1 MEIREL
7 ESAIRRAVLADHPK
21 PLLATL
27 AGSLP
32 GEFALAAGTLA
43 NRAQNQSVTKRVVQA
58 TAKPWA

>member
-7 ESAIRRAVLADHPK
+7 EKAIRRIVQADHPK

-32 GEFALAAGTLA
+32 AEFAEAAGTLA
-43 NRAQNQSVTKRVVQA
+43 ERAQERPVTNQVVQA
-58 TAKPWA
+58 KGHPWF

>member
-7 ESAIRRAVLADHPK
+7 EKAIRRAILADHPK

-32 GEFALAAGTLA
+32 EEFGVAADTLS
-43 NRAQNQSVTKRVVQA
+43 NRAQDRAVTKLVVQA
-58 TAKPWA
+58 AAKPWL

>member
-7 ESAIRRAVLADHPK
+7 EKAIRRIVLADHPK

-32 GEFALAAGTLA
+32 EEFAEAAGTLA
-43 NRAQNQSVTKRVVQA
+43 RRAEGQPISKRVVQA
-58 TAKPWA
+58 AARPWV